1 MTQPA
6 SSSAGP
12 ASGPPIP
19 GSRAAVAVALDKLAR
34 NETIS
39 PAARQ
44 LLAELRYAL
53 LASRDA
59 RQAADGWID
68 LDLIKTFVR
77 PETLRHVDPPTGD
90 GKLPYRRR
98 ITVLEVLQGVF
109 IFVPLLVTWF
119 CLQQAAEAYHR
130 MLADPSVS
138 AAVRAGNFLE
148 LWQTGFGGKL
158 AGALR
163 FEWSALYTLC
173 AIVALIVITVAAA
186 DLRRRED
193 RWRDGHDRSG
203 EAVRRQQARMREETS
218 HELLDALTRAQL
230 IFNRERLAS
239 PARFAEE
246 LSRSADG
253 LSALLAKAE
262 ATQRSTLD
270 VAVRYDQT
278 ARELT
283 VAIAELSR
291 ATSAMYTAAGEV
303 RTAAEVLDSSGKE
316 LRADVTTQ
324 VTSAA
329 RRLETAT
336 VAAESELAR
345 QLEAGQVTLE
355 QLASRLTATLAEFAG
370 RVHAATDSLVAA
382 GDASARATRTAGEA
396 AAAHIGQ
403 AFHEAVL
410 AWTAELQDA
419 VLAGTATIRESAT
432 AALVPLVTASGAL
445 TEAIKQAG
453 SAGEQRTEAL
463 RGNSALLRGN
473 SAALQA
479 TAAQLAEALGAE
491 TGAVARQEAVLTL
504 HTDVLRQHARVLKEM
519 TARLA
524 EGLGAAD
531 ATARARQEALLRGQA
546 DALRGHAASLRE
558 SADKL
563 ALALERTP
571 VISASAAEPWV
582 ADEASDQA
590 DDVTEV
596 MAADGPDVDIEESR
610 KPE

>member
-6 SSSAGP
+6 SSSAEP
-12 ASGPPIP
+12 ASGTPIP
-19 GSRAAVAVALDKLAR
+19 GSREAVAMTLDKMAG
-34 NETIS
+34 NGTIS
-39 PAARQ
+39 PAARR

-53 LASRDA
+53 LASKDTP
-59 RQAADGWID
+59 QAADGWID

-77 PETLRHVDPPTGD
+77 PETFRHVNPPAGD
-90 GKLPYRRR
+90 GKFPYRRR

-119 CLQQAAEAYHR
+119 CLQQAAYAYHR

-158 AGALR
+158 AGVLR

-173 AIVALIVITVAAA
+173 SIGALIVITIFAA
-186 DLRRRED
+186 DLRRRQD
-193 RWRDGHDRSG
+193 RWQDRQDRAG
-203 EAVRRQQARMREETS
+203 EAAGHQREQVREETS
-218 HELLDALTRAQL
+218 RELLDALTRVQL

-253 LSALLAKAE
+253 LSELLAKAD
-262 ATQRSTLD
+262 ATQRSTLE
-270 VAVRYDQT
+270 VAERYDQT

-324 VTSAA
+324 VITAA
-329 RRLETAT
+329 RRLEAAT

-345 QLEAGQVTLE
+345 QLAAGQVTLE
-355 QLASRLTATLAEFAG
+355 QLAGRLTATLADFAG
-370 RVHAATDSLVAA
+370 RVRAATDSLVAA
-382 GDASARATRTAGEA
+382 GDASARATRVAGEA

-419 VLAGTATIRESAT
+419 VLAGTATMRESAR
-432 AALVPLVTASGAL
+432 AALVPLITASGTL

-453 SAGEQRTEAL
+453 SAGEQRIEAL
-463 RGNSALLRGN
+463 RVNSTLLYGN

-479 TAAQLAEALGAE
+479 TARQLAQALGAE
-491 TGAVARQEAVLTL
+491 TGAVARQEAVLTQ
-504 HTDVLRQHARVLKEM
+504 HTSVLQEHARVFKEM

-524 EGLGAAD
+524 EGLGAVD
-531 ATARARQEALLRGQA
+531 VTARARQEALLRGQA
-546 DALRGHAASLRE
+546 DVLRRHAAVLRE

-563 ALALERTP
+563 VLALERTP
-571 VISASAAEPWV
+571 ARSASPTDPSV
-582 ADEASDQA
+582 ADETG
-590 DDVTEV
+590 DVAAEV
-596 MAADGPDVDIEESR
+596 MTANGPDVHIEESR
-610 KPE
+610 EPE